1 MKGQGHSITCRASG
15 AQPAQAA
22 KPAQKSVH
30 IRDTHSRSIN
40 THNAKKEAPMVNS
53 INLKARVD
61 ACIRAPI
68 RAVTLSACIAVAAA
82 GGFNGP
88 QPYAP

>member
-1 MKGQGHSITCRASG
+1 
-15 AQPAQAA
+15 
-22 KPAQKSVH
+22 
-30 IRDTHSRSIN
+30 
-40 THNAKKEAPMVNS
+40 MVNS